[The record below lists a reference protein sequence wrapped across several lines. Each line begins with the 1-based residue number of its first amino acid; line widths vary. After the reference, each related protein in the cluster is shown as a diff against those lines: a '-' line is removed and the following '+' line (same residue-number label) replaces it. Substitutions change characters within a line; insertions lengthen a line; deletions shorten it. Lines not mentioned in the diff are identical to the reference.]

1 MELDKEKVKKQIEKA
16 KEYGLSYKDLA
27 KAINL
32 MPVTVYMFL
41 GGTHN
46 LSKNKQIEALCYID
60 NYIAEI
66 EKRLSKMEVYA

>member
-1 MELDKEKVKKQIEKA
+1 MELDKEKVKKRIEKA

-32 MPVTVYMFL
+32 MPVTIYMFL
-41 GGTHN
+41 NGTNN
-46 LSKNKQIEALCYID
+46 LSKNKQIQALCYID
-60 NYIAEI
+60 SYIAEI